1 MLKYG
6 LGFLMLLAL
15 GLAAFAQPNP
25 DEPLDPNNPQG
36 GGDRNQQRMMALLM
50 ARMMDNMPAIQK
62 ATPDGIF
69 TVRHGV
75 LLKSDPATLE
85 PKGMI
90 ELFGALPAWP
100 KDGKFAND
108 GAELMASLDRMRRAV
123 LCNIAAD
130 GKNLYL
136 ISGADFFCIDT
147 TTLKIKATGVLFD
160 PDPLLQSAQMLTNP
174 NPMMMMGNA
183 TSMFVPA
190 QIEPQGKT
198 IAVLRGNQHLLID
211 AETGAV
217 LARKDL
223 PAALTATLVPDVK
236 MPGMPDE
243 LGAMLGDP
251 QAAMDKA
258 PVNGKTHLIIGA
270 YAPAVGNPTLKT
282 AKGTFILRG
291 AEAAKLAAERAA
303 GATRIAVFGT
313 FTKPVDPKTSAGTLD
328 LQAYLVLSTAK

>member
-75 LLKSDPATLE
+75 LLKSDPATL
-85 PKGMI
+85 
-90 ELFGALPAWP
+90 
-100 KDGKFAND
+100 
-108 GAELMASLDRMRRAV
+108 
-123 LCNIAAD
+123 
-130 GKNLYL
+130 
-136 ISGADFFCIDT
+136 
-147 TTLKIKATGVLFD
+147 
-160 PDPLLQSAQMLTNP
+160 
-174 NPMMMMGNA
+174 
-183 TSMFVPA
+183 
-190 QIEPQGKT
+190 
-198 IAVLRGNQHLLID
+198 
-211 AETGAV
+211 
-217 LARKDL
+217 
-223 PAALTATLVPDVK
+223 
-236 MPGMPDE
+236 
-243 LGAMLGDP
+243 
-251 QAAMDKA
+251 
-258 PVNGKTHLIIGA
+258 
-270 YAPAVGNPTLKT
+270 KT